1 MAHIPVNR
9 VTVEPTIEPVTV
21 EEVKENAFI
30 VSDNSYDSYIRS
42 QLIPSARQYVEEL
55 ANRSLITQTRA
66 QYYDDLEYVM
76 YLRYGPVQSVSSI
89 TYKDSQAV
97 QQTLTSSLYTV
108 DTASIPARVVQAY
121 DQNYPSAIC
130 DTNSVVVTSV
140 CGYGSTAASVPLIYR
155 RAIIL
160 WASLELNNR
169 VPIACGDEYR
179 RSLEALEQLIAIE
192 GRTVEY
198 V

>member
-21 EEVKENAFI
+21 NEVKENAFI
-30 VSDNSYDSYIRS
+30 ISDTSYDSYIRS
-42 QLIPSARQYVEEL
+42 QLIPEARQYVEEL

-66 QYYDDLEYVM
+66 QYYDCLESCM
-76 YLRYGPVQSVSSI
+76 YLRYGPIQSVSSI
-89 TYKDSQAV
+89 TYKDSTATS
-97 QQTLTSSLYTV
+97 QTLTASLYTV
-108 DTASIPARVVQAY
+108 DTSSIPARVCQAY
-121 DQNYPSAIC
+121 DQTYPSAIV

-140 CGYGSTAASVPLIYR
+140 CGYGATAASVPLIYR

-169 VPIACGDEYR
+169 VPLACAESYR
-179 RSLEALEQLIAIE
+179 NSLDALKSMIAIE
-192 GRTVEY
+192 GATVEY
-198 V
+198 A